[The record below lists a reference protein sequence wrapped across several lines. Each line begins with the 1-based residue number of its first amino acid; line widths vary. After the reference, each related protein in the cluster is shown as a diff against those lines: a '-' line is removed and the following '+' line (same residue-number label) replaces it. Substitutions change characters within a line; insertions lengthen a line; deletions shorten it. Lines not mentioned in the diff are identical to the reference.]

1 MLLTSQ
7 QQDALAEVINIAFGR
22 AAASLSEI
30 TGHRVLVE
38 VPRVAVRAISELGDE
53 LSGLIQGEITTVHQ
67 IFTGAVSGDAF
78 LMLDYQG
85 ALLLCDLLTDRQPR
99 APRLDASDREALA
112 EVGNI
117 LLNACLGTFGNLLQ
131 VHISFTVPRLHLEE
145 VTDLVD
151 SLTIGQDELRYALI
165 IYTTFRLRESAIG
178 GYLVIVLGIA
188 SLDRLLQA
196 VEKLG

>member
-1 MLLTSQ
+1 
-7 QQDALAEVINIAFGR
+7 
-22 AAASLSEI
+22 
-30 TGHRVLVE
+30 
-38 VPRVAVRAISELGDE
+38 
-53 LSGLIQGEITTVHQ
+53 
-67 IFTGAVSGDAF
+67 
-78 LMLDYQG
+78 
-85 ALLLCDLLTDRQPR
+85 
-99 APRLDASDREALA
+99 
-112 EVGNI
+112 
-117 LLNACLGTFGNLLQ
+117 
-131 VHISFTVPRLHLEE
+131 VHISFTAPRLHLEE